1 MFVNIL
7 TPDDKSFLLN
17 RDNLRQRIQMQLSQK
32 QKTFSEF
39 VSAIW
44 RIRLIFEH
52 FQRKMTIIAD
62 AFTKLQTPKNMVK

>member
-7 TPDDKSFLLN
+7 TPDGKCFLLN

-44 RIRLIFEH
+44 RTRLIFEH